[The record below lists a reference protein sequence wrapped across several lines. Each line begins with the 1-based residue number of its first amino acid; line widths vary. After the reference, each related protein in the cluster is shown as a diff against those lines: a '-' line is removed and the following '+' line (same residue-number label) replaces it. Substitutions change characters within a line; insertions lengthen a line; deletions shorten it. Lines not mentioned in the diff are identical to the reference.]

1 MLKPAIKANILICS
15 GLVFKTYQT
24 DCSTNTTI
32 ACHAGYFINKHKTPM
47 CGRLSFVTTKE
58 KIREQFGERLEMSDG
73 PLVLSYNIAPTQQAY
88 VILNENPEVLDRL
101 SWGLIPHWSKDTK
114 DAAKRINARSEGI
127 AEKPSFRLPV
137 RNRRCVVLADSFYE
151 WQRSGKQKLPY
162 RILPTDGGL
171 LAMAGIWDTWKTPD
185 GALHR
190 SFAVIT
196 TTPNLQMAA
205 LHDRMP
211 VLLNGPHEISKWLS
225 EMPVE
230 AALEMLQPAEDG
242 LLDLYRVSDKVN
254 AAYND
259 GPELHEPLPP
269 PPPDLFG

>member
-1 MLKPAIKANILICS
+1 
-15 GLVFKTYQT
+15 
-24 DCSTNTTI
+24 
-32 ACHAGYFINKHKTPM
+32 M

-58 KIREQFGERLEMSDG
+58 KIREQFGERLELGDE
-73 PLVLSYNIAPTQQAY
+73 PLALSYNIAPTQPAY

-151 WQRSGKQKLPY
+151 WQRAGKQKLPY
-162 RILPTDGGL
+162 RILPSNGRL
-171 LAMAGIWDTWKTPD
+171 LAMAGIWDTWKKPD

-196 TTPNLQMAA
+196 TTPNQEMTSV
-205 LHDRMP
+205 HDRMP
-211 VLLNGPHEISKWLS
+211 VLLNGPQEIRRWLDDIPL
-225 EMPVE
+225 EE
-230 AALEMLQPAEDG
+230 ALDMLRPPEDG
-242 LLDLYRVSDKVN
+242 LLDLYRVSEKVN

-259 GPELHEPLPP
+259 GPELHEPLPAP
-269 PPPDLFG
+269 PPGLFG